1 MNIVEIT
8 ANEDVMSLARKC
20 NRNFRQIGSAITRIM
35 NMRQVPSVG
44 AYVLMDTTPEMSYPG
59 TVWTQVDSVMTL
71 NSLPVPLWQRTD

>member
-35 NMRQVPSVG
+35 NMKLVFNETS
-44 AYVLMDTTPEMSYPG
+44 
-59 TVWTQVDSVMTL
+59 
-71 NSLPVPLWQRTD
+71 